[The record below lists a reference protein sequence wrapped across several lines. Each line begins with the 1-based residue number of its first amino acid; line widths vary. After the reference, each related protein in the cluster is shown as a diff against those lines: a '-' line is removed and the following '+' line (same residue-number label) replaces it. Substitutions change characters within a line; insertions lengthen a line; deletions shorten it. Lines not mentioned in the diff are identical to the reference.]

1 MGGSIVQWPIL
12 KRCHYENKDIF
23 RRFISR
29 PSGFLRTDGPLR
41 RNPEYKHAQG
51 GTKRPYA
58 HRHDALS
65 KYFENAAREM
75 REKAK
80 EQKQLLDHYESK
92 SYLYGRQSQDL
103 KSHTE
108 TMVRK
113 YEDRAE
119 ENIKEAA
126 AHRQIA
132 RELAQQA
139 GENQMADISH
149 PETSHN

>member
-1 MGGSIVQWPIL
+1 MRID
-12 KRCHYENKDIF
+12 HD
-23 RRFISR
+23 
-29 PSGFLRTDGPLR
+29 PL
-41 RNPEYKHAQG
+41 G
-51 GTKRPYA
+51 
-58 HRHDALS
+58 

-75 REKAK
+75 CAKAK

-92 SYLYGRQSQDL
+92 SYLYGRQAQDL

-108 TMVRK
+108 AMVRK
-113 YEDRAE
+113 YEDRAK

-132 RELAQQA
+132 RELAKQT
-139 GENQMADISH
+139 GEKQMVDISR